1 MFNVIRIWSVVRQPI
16 CQNQSPDRPVDL
28 WSIFGRQTGSA
39 GRHLRLNV
47 DRPMTDI
54 TNFPPMVRRWS
65 PMVRRWSM
73 LADELFNDYFNLKKS
88 AIHAEKINLARLI
101 FASKTVGR
109 WFLEMWL
116 RFIGWHH
123 ITGSYVYFNRQ
134 NWCQHS
140 TSTLKSRE
148 MENNRNERKWR
159 TYFAVVLNRL

>member
-39 GRHLRLNV
+39 GRHLRKFQMTKCRPTD
-47 DRPMTDI
+47 DRRNKLSADGQTMID
-54 TNFPPMVRRWS
+54 VG
-65 PMVRRWSM
+65 RRWSM
-73 LADELFNDYFNLKKS
+73 LADELFNDCFNLKKS
-88 AIHAEKINLARLI
+88 AIDAEKINLARLI

-148 MENNRNERKWR
+148 MENNKNERKWR
-159 TYFAVVLNRL
+159 TYFAVV